1 MAEIPDG
8 PFDVI
13 VVDPHGRVVDLSTH
27 GCVAP
32 DARTPGGGLP
42 TGPVLARTG
51 AAIGMTV
58 GIDSEWV
65 RPAFTVGAPSP
76 ACLTGFG
83 D

>member
-32 DARTPGGGLP
+32 APAPLVEVCQ
-42 TGPVLARTG
+42 GPVLARTG